1 MDKNQYIIDTSSLI
15 DLARK
20 NPFDVY
26 PSVWANMEI
35 LIENKRLFSPKEVL
49 YELGKQKDDL
59 SEWAK
64 KQKMLFVNPTPDQIK
79 IVKNILRRFPQ
90 FVKKNGEYDADP
102 WLIALAREIENN
114 SANLINKSITLIV
127 SEEKIIGNK
136 LKIPFVSNKFN
147 IKAID
152 IIEMFRYEGWKF

>member
-64 KQKMLFVNPTPDQIK
+64 KQKMLFVNPTPNQIK

-127 SEEKIIGNK
+127 SEEKLIGNK
-136 LKIPFVSNKFN
+136 LKIPYVCN
-147 IKAID
+147 ILKVRCGNLFD
-152 IIEMFRYEGWKF
+152 YLRDNEVRL